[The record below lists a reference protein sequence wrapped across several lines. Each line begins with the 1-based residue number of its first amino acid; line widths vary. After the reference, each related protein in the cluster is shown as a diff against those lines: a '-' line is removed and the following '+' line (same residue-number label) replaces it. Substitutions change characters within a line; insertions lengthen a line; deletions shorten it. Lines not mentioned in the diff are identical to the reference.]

1 MKELLRKALGYPMAL
16 ALVLAGS
23 NGCTDEESGL
33 FIQGNMVMQAP
44 TCEVRAEASSPLLI
58 SGVLDVGL
66 KLDYEATLLV
76 GSQLTPR
83 TDKQNLR
90 TETMIAV
97 VNGAEVHLYRD
108 TGEEETAFTVPAS
121 GVIRPE
127 ASDDPGF
134 GVISATLIPQATGAD
149 LAADMQRGEVRTRV
163 AEVKVFGQ
171 TVGGLD
177 VESASLR
184 YVIRVCKGCLV
195 QYPPAALN
203 AMGQC
208 SKQSDQNPAE
218 PCFFG
223 QDDVVDCR
231 SCAATNELCQTAG

>member
-1 MKELLRKALGYPMAL
+1 MKELLRRALGCPMAL
-16 ALVLAGS
+16 ALVLAGA
-23 NGCTDEESGL
+23 GCTDDESGL
-33 FIQGNMVMQAP
+33 FIQGNMVLTPP
-44 TCEVRAEASSPLLI
+44 TCEVRAETSSPLLI

-97 VNGAEVHLYRD
+97 VTGAEVHLFTD
-108 TGEEETAFTVPAS
+108 TGAEETAFTVPAS
-121 GVIRPE
+121 GVIRPDS
-127 ASDDPGF
+127 SDDPGF
-134 GVISATLIPQATGAD
+134 GVISATLIPQATG
-149 LAADMQRGEVRTRV
+149 LELSGDMQRGDVRTRV

-177 VESASLR
+177 VESAALR

-195 QYPPAALN
+195 DFPPAALN
-203 AMGQC
+203 ATGQC
-208 SKQSDQNPAE
+208 TQQKDQNPQL
-218 PCFFG
+218 PCLFG
-223 QDDVVDCR
+223 QDSVVDCR
-231 SCAATNELCQTAG
+231 SCAATNQICQTAG